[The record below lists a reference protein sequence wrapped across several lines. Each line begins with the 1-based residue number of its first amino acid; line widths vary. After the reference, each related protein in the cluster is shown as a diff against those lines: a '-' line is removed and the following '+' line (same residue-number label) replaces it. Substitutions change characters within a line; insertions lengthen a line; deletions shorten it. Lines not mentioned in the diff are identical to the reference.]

1 MKLVSQAGLPA
12 ARTNDMKLPSARPL
26 YLLIAIAAFA
36 AVGFAVF
43 TQYHWNMQPCP
54 WCVLQR
60 LLFLV
65 IGALALVAALVD
77 VAPVRKAASGLVAL
91 LGAGGIASAL
101 WQHFVAARSPSCN
114 MTLADHIVGF
124 FKLDTTFPAVF
135 EVRANCSDA
144 ATQLLGLSYEF
155 WSLALFAALAMTAL
169 LALRRIR

>member
-1 MKLVSQAGLPA
+1 MN
-12 ARTNDMKLPSARPL
+12 RPSPRPL
-26 YLLIAIAAFA
+26 YLLIAAAAFG

-60 LLFLV
+60 FLFLV
-65 IGALALVAALVD
+65 IGALALVAAVVD
-77 VAPVRKAASGLVAL
+77 VAVLRRLASGLVVL

-101 WQHFVAARSPSCN
+101 WQHFVAAKSPSCN

-135 EVRANCSDA
+135 EVRANCSEA

-155 WSLALFAALAMTAL
+155 WSLALFAALAAAAV
-169 LALRRIR
+169 LALRRLR